1 MSNKINNFIEEKIDP
16 LFSKGGKYDKL
27 WSVYDSFHTFLFVP
41 RHTAGR
47 KGVQVHDS
55 VDSKRVIIMVILAL
69 IPAML
74 VGCWNVGLQHDLAL
88 GINDGWFMQF
98 LYGFGTF
105 LPKVVVSYVVG
116 LGIEMTIAACKRE
129 EVAEGFLATG
139 LLIPMIVPVNTPLWM
154 IAVATAFS
162 VVFAKEIFGGTGMN
176 IFNPALITRAF
187 LFFAYPKA
195 MSGDAVFVR
204 TGSWL
209 NNSEALDGFTSATP
223 LANVAESFATYN
235 AEKPETLEKA
245 LSVFNPE
252 TYCTMDAFLG
262 VIPGSIAETSTLA
275 ILIGAALLLITKVA
289 SWRIMLSVFAGGAL
303 MSAIISSAS
312 PVAPTVAQQ
321 LCLGGFAFG
330 AVFMATDPVTGCRT
344 NCGKY
349 IYGLFIG
356 VMAIIIRMFNTGYP
370 EGMMMAILLG
380 NAVAPLIDYYV
391 VEANINKRA
400 KRVAASNKNN

>member
-1 MSNKINNFIEEKIDP
+1 MALLNSEKKWSNMSNKLNNFIHEKIAP
-16 LFSKGGKYDKL
+16 NFEKGGKFESL

-41 RHTAGR
+41 RQTAGR

-69 IPAML
+69 VPALLM
-74 VGCWNVGLQHDLAL
+74 GCWNVGLQHDRAL
-88 GINDGWFMQF
+88 GIDDGWFMQF
-98 LYGFGTF
+98 LYGFVAF

-116 LGIEMTIAACKRE
+116 LGIEMAVAAYKRE

-176 IFNPALITRAF
+176 VFNPALVTRAF

-195 MSGDAVFVR
+195 MSGDQVFVR
-204 TGSWL
+204 TGS
-209 NNSEALDGFTSATP
+209 ALCDSPIEGTQVVDGFSGATP
-223 LANVAESFATYN
+223 LAAVADHTFQ
-235 AEKPETLEKA
+235 PETFSTL
-245 LSVFNPE
+245 
-252 TYCTMDAFLG
+252 DAFIG
-262 VIPGSIAETSTLA
+262 TIPGSIAETSTAA
-275 ILIGAALLLITKVA
+275 ILLGALLLLVTKVA
-289 SWRIMLSVFAGGAL
+289 SWRIMLSVFAGGAA
-303 MSAIISSAS
+303 MSAIIAAFDAQ
-312 PVAPTVAQQ
+312 APTVAQQ
-321 LCLGGFAFG
+321 ICLGGFAFG

-344 NCGKY
+344 NTGKY
-349 IYGLFIG
+349 IYGCFIG
-356 VMAIIIRMFNTGYP
+356 VMAIIVRMFNTGYP

-380 NAVAPLIDYYV
+380 NAVAPLIDHYV

-400 KRVAASNKNN
+400 KRIKA

>member
-16 LFSKGGKYDKL
+16 LFAKGGKYEKL

-74 VGCWNVGLQHDLAL
+74 VGCWNVGLQHDRAL
-88 GINDGWFMQF
+88 GIDDGWFMQF
-98 LYGFGTF
+98 LYGFGAF

-116 LGIEMTIAACKRE
+116 LGIEMAIAACKRE

-139 LLIPMIVPVNTPLWM
+139 LLIPLIVPVNTPLWM

-195 MSGDAVFVR
+195 MSGDSVFVR

-209 NNSEALDGFTSATP
+209 NDSEAIDGFTSATP
-223 LANVAESFATYN
+223 LAEVASGQ
-235 AEKPETLEKA
+235 PISCSTL
-245 LSVFNPE
+245 
-252 TYCTMDAFLG
+252 DAFIG
-262 VIPGSIAETSTLA
+262 TIPGSIGETSTLA
-275 ILIGAALLLITKVA
+275 ILLGAVLLLVTNVA
-289 SWRIMLSVFAGGAL
+289 SWRIMLSVFVGGAA
-303 MSAIISSAS
+303 MSAIIGAFSES
-312 PVAPTVAQQ
+312 APTVAQQ

-356 VMAIIIRMFNTGYP
+356 VMAIVIRMFNTGYP

-400 KRVAASNKNN
+400 KRVKA

>member
-16 LFSKGGKYDKL
+16 LFAKGGKYEKL

-69 IPAML
+69 MPAL
-74 VGCWNVGLQHDLAL
+74 LFGCWNIGYQHDLAL

-98 LYGFGTF
+98 LYGFGAF

-116 LGIEMTIAACKRE
+116 LGIEMAVAAAKRE

-162 VVFAKEIFGGTGMN
+162 VIFAKEIFGGTGMN

-195 MSGDAVFVR
+195 MSGDSVFVR

-209 NNSEALDGFTSATP
+209 TDSNAIDGFTSATP
-223 LANVAESFATYN
+223 LAEVAANQPISCS
-235 AEKPETLEKA
+235 TL
-245 LSVFNPE
+245 
-252 TYCTMDAFLG
+252 DAFIG
-262 VIPGSIAETSTLA
+262 TIPGSIGETSTLA
-275 ILIGAALLLITKVA
+275 ILIGAALLLLTKVA
-289 SWRIMLSVFAGGAL
+289 SWRIMLSVFAGGAV
-303 MSAIISSAS
+303 MSAIVAAFSEN
-312 PVAPTVAQQ
+312 APTVAQQ

-356 VMAIIIRMFNTGYP
+356 VMAIVIRMFNTGYP

-391 VEANINKRA
+391 VDANINKRA
-400 KRVAASNKNN
+400 KRVKA

>member
-1 MSNKINNFIEEKIDP
+1 MKLNDFINEKIDP
-16 LFSKGGKYDKL
+16 LFQKGGKYEKM

-41 RHTAGR
+41 RHTAGVR
-47 KGVQVHDS
+47 GAHVHDS

-74 VGCWNVGLQHDLAL
+74 FGCWNVGYQHDLAL

-98 LYGFGTF
+98 LYGFGAF
-105 LPKVVVSYVVG
+105 LPKVVVAYVVG
-116 LGIEMTIAACKRE
+116 LGIEMAVACAKRE
-129 EVAEGFLATG
+129 EVAEGFLASG

-162 VVFAKEIFGGTGMN
+162 VIFAKEIFGGTGMN

-195 MSGDAVFVR
+195 MSGDEVFVR

-209 NNSEALDGFTSATP
+209 CNSPIEGQSVVDGFTGATP
-223 LANVAESFATYN
+223 LAEVAAGTFDPATYS
-235 AEKPETLEKA
+235 TL
-245 LSVFNPE
+245 
-252 TYCTMDAFLG
+252 DAFIG
-262 VIPGSIAETSTLA
+262 TIPGSIAETSTLA
-275 ILIGAALLLITKVA
+275 ILLGAALLLITKVA
-289 SWRIMLSVFAGGAL
+289 SWRIMLSVFAGGAV
-303 MSAIISSAS
+303 MSAIVAACAES
-312 PVAPTVAQQ
+312 APTVAQQ

-349 IYGLFIG
+349 IYGAFIG

-380 NAVAPLIDYYV
+380 NAVAPLIDYCV
-391 VEANINKRA
+391 IESNVSKRA
-400 KRVAASNKNN
+400 KRVKA